1 MISPSKIESLSLVYF
16 PFTLIAPSLVETLSA
31 YFGRLILYR
40 PVGSQ
45 PMEDLQQWISQ
56 GFLEIRVPFEDV
68 IDKNALTAELKQWRT
83 WGFLNQGADTAYL
96 KVAGRQR
103 APVHPLVPEIASEIK
118 GTTGKTRENAKNRDL
133 TLQLFLHLAQD
144 FDRQSRELGEKL
156 KGFKVQQQALQA
168 FLRVDE
174 PEEGEDPIPPEPFL
188 ESNEDPGGLMIQH
201 RMLAWK
207 RLFEADPHESS
218 LLFTDSPTAHAWF
231 LDVAQE
237 RIPLLT
243 FHLPCTQPLPN
254 NLPWK
259 DPLENLFHTV
269 LTTPWNEQLQQRV
282 EGTAREIEAMM
293 VSWNESVTKP
303 GEKTASFHWHVVPNQ
318 AAGNVFNEQRG
329 PGHGE
334 EVRRAE
340 NTLVGLV
347 AMGCCGHQGTT
358 KSLPDA

>member
-40 PVGSQ
+40 PVGSP
-45 PMEDLQQWISQ
+45 PMEDLQQWMTQ

-68 IDKNALTAELKQWRT
+68 IDKNALMAELKQWRT
-83 WGFLNQGADTAYL
+83 WGLLNQDADTAYL
-96 KVAGRQR
+96 KVAGRQM
-103 APVHPLVPEIASEIK
+103 APVHPLVPKIACEIK
-118 GTTGKTRENAKNRDL
+118 GAAGKTRENAKNRDL

-174 PEEGEDPIPPEPFL
+174 PEEGKDPIPPEPFL
-188 ESNEDPGGLMIQH
+188 ESNEDLGGLMIEH

-231 LDVAQE
+231 LDLAKE
-237 RIPLLT
+237 KIPLLT
-243 FHLPCTQPLPN
+243 FNLPCSPPLLSHPF
-254 NLPWK
+254 PWK
-259 DPLENLFHTV
+259 DPLAKLFHTV

-282 EGTAREIEAMM
+282 DGTAREIEAMM
-293 VSWNESVTKP
+293 VSWRESVTKP

-318 AAGNVFNEQRG
+318 PASNVFNEQRG
-329 PGHGE
+329 PSHGE
-334 EVRRAE
+334 EVRQAE

-347 AMGCCGHQGTT
+347 AHGV
-358 KSLPDA
+358 P

>member
-40 PVGSQ
+40 PVGSP
-45 PMEDLQQWISQ
+45 PMEDLQQWMTQ

-68 IDKNALTAELKQWRT
+68 IDKKALMAELKKWRT
-83 WGFLNQGADTAYL
+83 WGLLNQDADTAYL
-96 KVAGRQR
+96 KVAGRQM
-103 APVHPLVPEIASEIK
+103 APVHPLAPEIASEIK
-118 GTTGKTRENAKNRDL
+118 GTAGKTREDAKNRDL

-144 FDRQSRELGEKL
+144 FDRESQELGEKL

-168 FLRVDE
+168 SLRGDE
-174 PEEGEDPIPPEPFL
+174 FEEGEDPIPLEPSL
-188 ESNEDPGGLMIQH
+188 ESNEDLGGLMIEH

-237 RIPLLT
+237 KTPLLT
-243 FHLPCTQPLPN
+243 FNLPCTQPLPHS
-254 NLPWK
+254 LPWK
-259 DPLENLFHTV
+259 DPLGKLFHAV

-282 EGTAREIEAMM
+282 DGTAREIEAMM
-293 VSWNESVTKP
+293 VTWRESVTKP
-303 GEKTASFHWHVVPNQ
+303 GEETTSFHWHVVPKP

-340 NTLVGLV
+340 NILVGLV
-347 AMGCCGHQGTT
+347 ELGAQ
-358 KSLPDA
+358 